1 MADEEKELSQEA
13 EKVEAPSSDKPT
25 TQEPEASA
33 APEEATE
40 KSPNALA
47 EKRGR
52 MVASGL
58 IAAVVL
64 SLIAVLVAGIFQ
76 FGSKFLAPCPAD
88 LPVNDPAP
96 VLWKAMTDERV
107 PQQSLGV
114 GQSVS
119 GQVKLKAP
127 VAAAESTT
135 DAATGQNK

>member
-1 MADEEKELSQEA
+1 MADEEKELSQQA
-13 EKVEAPSSDKPT
+13 EKLEAPSSDETT
-25 TQEPEASA
+25 TQEPETPAVPEMAS
-33 APEEATE
+33 EEP
-40 KSPNALA
+40 PNGLA

-76 FGSKFLAPCPAD
+76 FGTKFLAPCPAD

-96 VLWKAMTDERV
+96 VLWKAMTAENV

-114 GQSVS
+114 AQTVS
-119 GQVKLKAP
+119 GQVKLKGP
-127 VAAAESTT
+127 VAAAESAVE
-135 DAATGQNK
+135 AAPGERK